1 MMLTYQLGY
10 VDISDGGVRRHL
22 WPVGQL
28 QVASGSA
35 VQCVRQGAK
44 LEMIPIY

>member
-1 MMLTYQLGY
+1 MMLTYRLSY
-10 VDISDGGVRRHL
+10 VDISDRRVRRHL
-22 WPVGQL
+22 WPVRQL

-44 LEMIPIY
+44 LEMISIY